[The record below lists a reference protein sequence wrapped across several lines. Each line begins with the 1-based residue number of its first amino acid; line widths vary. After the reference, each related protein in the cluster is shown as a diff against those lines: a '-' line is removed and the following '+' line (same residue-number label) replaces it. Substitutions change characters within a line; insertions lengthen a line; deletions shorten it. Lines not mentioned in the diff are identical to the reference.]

1 MLLISLPI
9 FFSTPSHRRMRH
21 GILEN
26 PLRSGNKRD
35 GLNFIYRQLTAN
47 YQQIGGKNK
56 FL

>member
-1 MLLISLPI
+1 
-9 FFSTPSHRRMRH
+9 MRH

-47 YQQIGGKNK
+47 YQQISGKNK

>member
-1 MLLISLPI
+1 
-9 FFSTPSHRRMRH
+9 MRH

-35 GLNFIYRQLTAN
+35 GLNLIYRQLTAN
-47 YQQIGGKNK
+47 YQQISEKNK